1 MCYKGS
7 LGEGG
12 QNFRHF
18 DLILLLFQC
27 RTKKFSEPMTT
38 LKQINEF
45 LDSQPIAL
53 VGVSRNPKKF
63 GYTAFK
69 ELKDKGMK
77 IIPVNPNA
85 DEIMGEKSYSSVK
98 MLPPE
103 VQSIIVFT
111 KKDQTASV
119 IRDAK
124 EKGIKQIWIQ
134 QMADS
139 KEALSELKDSGINYI
154 TGECILMHYKPHSI
168 HKFHGS
174 LKKLFGRFP
183 K

>member
-1 MCYKGS
+1 
-7 LGEGG
+7 
-12 QNFRHF
+12 
-18 DLILLLFQC
+18 
-27 RTKKFSEPMTT
+27 MTT

-69 ELKDKGMK
+69 ELKEKGMN
-77 IIPVNPNA
+77 IIPVNPKA
-85 DEIMGEKSYSSVK
+85 DQIMGEKAYPNVK
-98 MLPPE
+98 LLPSD
-103 VQSIIVFT
+103 VKGIIVFT
-111 KKDQTASV
+111 KKEKTAS
-119 IRDAK
+119 IIQEAK

-139 KEALSELKDSGINYI
+139 KEALDELKGSDINYI

-168 HKFHGS
+168 HKFHKAIS
-174 LKKLFGRFP
+174 RFFGRFP

>member
-1 MCYKGS
+1 
-7 LGEGG
+7 
-12 QNFRHF
+12 
-18 DLILLLFQC
+18 
-27 RTKKFSEPMTT
+27 MTT

-63 GYTAFK
+63 GYAAFK
-69 ELKDKGMK
+69 ELKEKGMK
-77 IIPVNPNA
+77 IIPVNPKA
-85 DEIMGEKSYSSVK
+85 DEIMGEKSYPNVK

-111 KKDQTASV
+111 KKDQSATV
-119 IRDAK
+119 VRDAK

-139 KEALSELKDSGINYI
+139 KEAMEELKGSEINFI

-168 HKFHGS
+168 HKFHRS
-174 LKKLFGRFP
+174 LKKFFGRLP

>member
-1 MCYKGS
+1 
-7 LGEGG
+7 
-12 QNFRHF
+12 
-18 DLILLLFQC
+18 
-27 RTKKFSEPMTT
+27 MTT

-63 GYTAFK
+63 GYSAFK
-69 ELKDKGMK
+69 ELKEKGMK
-77 IIPVNPNA
+77 VIPVNPLA
-85 DEIMGEKSYSSVK
+85 VEIMGEKAYPSVK

-103 VQSIIVFT
+103 VQSIIIVT
-111 KKDQTASV
+111 KKDQTVSV
-119 IRDAK
+119 IREAK

-139 KEALSELKDSGINYI
+139 KEAISELQDSGINFI
-154 TGECILMHYKPHSI
+154 TGECILMYYKPHSI

-174 LKKLFGRFP
+174 LKKLFGRYP

>member
-1 MCYKGS
+1 M
-7 LGEGG
+7 
-12 QNFRHF
+12 
-18 DLILLLFQC
+18 
-27 RTKKFSEPMTT
+27 PT

-69 ELKDKGMK
+69 ELREKGMN
-77 IIPVNPNA
+77 IIPVNSEA
-85 DEIMGEKSYSSVK
+85 DEIMGVRSYRNVK
-98 MLPPE
+98 LLPPE
-103 VQSIIVFT
+103 VKGIIVLT
-111 KKDQTASV
+111 KKDQTADV
-119 IRDAK
+119 IREAK
-124 EKGIKQIWIQ
+124 GKGIKQIWIQ

-139 KEALSELKDSGINYI
+139 KEALDELKGSDINFI
-154 TGECILMHYKPHSI
+154 TGECILMHYKPHSM

-174 LKKLFGRFP
+174 LKKFFGRFP

>member
-1 MCYKGS
+1 
-7 LGEGG
+7 
-12 QNFRHF
+12 
-18 DLILLLFQC
+18 
-27 RTKKFSEPMTT
+27 MTT

-45 LDSQPIAL
+45 LGSEPIAL
-53 VGVSRNPKKF
+53 VGASRNPKKF

-69 ELKDKGMK
+69 ELKEKGMK
-77 IIPVNPNA
+77 IIPVNPFA
-85 DEIMGEKSYSSVK
+85 EEIMGEKSYPSVM

-103 VQSIIVFT
+103 VRSILVFT

-119 IRDAK
+119 VRDAK
-124 EKGIKQIWIQ
+124 EKGIKNIWIQ
-134 QMADS
+134 QMSQS
-139 KEALSELKDSGINYI
+139 KAAIDELKGSDINYI
-154 TGECILMHYKPHSI
+154 INECILMYFKPHSI

>member
-1 MCYKGS
+1 
-7 LGEGG
+7 
-12 QNFRHF
+12 
-18 DLILLLFQC
+18 
-27 RTKKFSEPMTT
+27 MTT

-45 LDSQPIAL
+45 IDSQPIAL

-119 IRDAK
+119 IREAK
-124 EKGIKQIWIQ
+124 EKGIKKIWIQ

-139 KEALSELKDSGINYI
+139 KEALAELKDSGINYI

-174 LKKLFGRFP
+174 LKKLFGRYP

>member
-1 MCYKGS
+1 
-7 LGEGG
+7 
-12 QNFRHF
+12 
-18 DLILLLFQC
+18 
-27 RTKKFSEPMTT
+27 MTT
-38 LKQINEF
+38 LKQINDF
-45 LDSQPIAL
+45 IDSQPIAL

-63 GYTAFK
+63 GYAAFK
-69 ELKDKGMK
+69 ELKEKGMK

-85 DEIMGEKSYSSVK
+85 DEIMGDKCYPNVK

-103 VQSIIVFT
+103 VSSIIVFT
-111 KKDQTASV
+111 KKAETASV

-124 EKGIKQIWIQ
+124 EKGITQIWIQ
-134 QMADS
+134 QMADT
-139 KEALSELKDSGINYI
+139 KEAIEELQGSGINYI

-168 HKFHGS
+168 HKFHAG

>member
-1 MCYKGS
+1 
-7 LGEGG
+7 
-12 QNFRHF
+12 
-18 DLILLLFQC
+18 
-27 RTKKFSEPMTT
+27 MTT

-63 GYTAFK
+63 GYAVFK
-69 ELKDKGMK
+69 ELKEKGMK
-77 IIPVNPNA
+77 LIPVNPKA
-85 DEIMGEKSYSSVK
+85 EEIMGEKTYPNVK

-111 KKDQTASV
+111 KKDKTASV

-139 KEALSELKDSGINYI
+139 KEALDELKDSGIKFI
-154 TGECILMHYKPHSI
+154 TGECILMYYKPNSF
-168 HKFHGS
+168 HKFHGGF
-174 LKKLFGRFP
+174 KKFFGRFP